1 MHTNRLLSLNGAFT
15 SPPYRA
21 VLRRR
26 VLGCVSGGLAR
37 TEDQLLPDISPKRP
51 PEAKGL
57 VRRYIEQRRCRPAVE
72 DDAEQPPE
80 RERQHEEHR
89 PDEAGDL
96 PFRSQCRNDPECRAC
111 EIKAHQRAKD
121 LALVRSVDIE
131 FEELWQHARRIC
143 AIAQRDRN
151 EADRDEQEIDLYHWL
166 PPSFR
171 LSHHAVPKTEDY
183 ISPLR

>member
-1 MHTNRLLSLNGAFT
+1 MAHLLPLLIAQCFDDASLA
-15 SPPYRA
+15 A
-21 VLRRR
+21 
-26 VLGCVSGGLAR
+26 VSGGLAR
-37 TEDQLLPDISPKRP
+37 IEDQLIPDISPKRP

-57 VRRYIEQRRCRPAVE
+57 VRRLQAQLQGRYRAAPLSACRQH
-72 DDAEQPPE
+72 DAEQPPE

-111 EIKAHQRAKD
+111 EIKAHQRAED

-151 EADRDEQEIDLYHWL
+151 EADRDEQEIDLCHWL
-166 PPSFR
+166 PPQLPSITPCYP
-171 LSHHAVPKTEDY
+171 PKTEDY